1 MARPADQGVD
11 HTVGGIAAEEGATPD
26 DSSDAAAPELSVVV
40 PTYDEAANVPVL
52 IERLQSALDGIAH
65 EIVVVDDDS
74 PDGTWRVVEE
84 IGTRLPHVRV
94 IRRIGAKGLSG
105 AVVTGLHAA
114 RGRCVAVMD
123 ADGQHDETILPDMLE
138 RVRGGD
144 EVCVG
149 SREAAG
155 GSYGTFSRK
164 RLLMSRGAR
173 WLAGRML
180 GESVGDPMSGYF
192 AMSREFMLRTIGEVN
207 PQGFKILLEFIARG
221 RPGRVSE
228 VGYTFRDRLHGATKL
243 NATVALEYL
252 LALVDLRFGWLVPNQ
267 FVKFGLVGLTG
278 SLVNFAG
285 FAAAQA
291 AGAPIP
297 LAVLVGVELA
307 ILWTYTANNFFTF
320 TPMSF
325 RGRDFVLGLALYQL
339 VCCYGLVVQLS
350 VVQTLLS
357 SFPVLSTNLGTL
369 YLAYLAG
376 VVFAAVGNYFLHS
389 YYTWNR
395 LGFAVARPRGPA
407 VTAVAR

>member
-1 MARPADQGVD
+1 M
-11 HTVGGIAAEEGATPD
+11 
-26 DSSDAAAPELSVVV
+26 
-40 PTYDEAANVPVL
+40 
-52 IERLQSALDGIAH
+52 
-65 EIVVVDDDS
+65 
-74 PDGTWRVVEE
+74 
-84 IGTRLPHVRV
+84 
-94 IRRIGAKGLSG
+94 RRIGAKGLSG

-114 RGRCVAVMD
+114 RGANVAVMD
-123 ADGQHDETILPDMLE
+123 ADLQHDESALPAMLG
-138 RVRGGD
+138 RLRDGD
-144 EVCVG
+144 ELCVG
-149 SREAAG
+149 SREADG

-164 RLLMSRGAR
+164 RLLISRGAR
-173 WLAGRML
+173 WLAGRLL
-180 GESVGDPMSGYF
+180 GESVDDPMSGFF
-192 AMSREFMLRTIGEVN
+192 AMSRAFMERTIDRVN
-207 PQGFKILLEFIARG
+207 PQGFKILLEFVARG
-221 RPGRVSE
+221 RPERVSE
-228 VGYTFRDRLHGATKL
+228 VGYTFRDRLHGSTKL
-243 NATVALEYL
+243 NATVALEYV

-291 AGAPIP
+291 LGAPIP

-325 RGRDFVLGLALYQL
+325 RGRDFVVGLGLYQL

-357 SFPVLSTNLGTL
+357 SFPALTTNLATL

-376 VVFAAVGNYFLHS
+376 VAFAAVGNYFLHS

-395 LGFAVARPRGPA
+395 LGFAVARPRRPETVPA
-407 VTAVAR
+407 AG